1 MAQDTRVPPHT
12 TGDGPAPAPTASGRA
27 AGGPPTMGVPREPS
41 LGELFRDLAQE
52 SSALIRQE
60 LALARSEMRE
70 NLRDFARD
78 AAMLAV
84 GGGIMLMAALVL
96 TAFLVAALGDLLGN
110 EYWLGALIV
119 GVVYALIGGVLL
131 MRGRGGLKRDE
142 LRPEQTIE
150 SLQADKRWAKSEAR
164 QVKQDL
170 TR

>member
-1 MAQDTRVPPHT
+1 MAHDTRVPPST
-12 TGDGPAPAPTASGRA
+12 TGDGRAPAPKTSGR
-27 AGGPPTMGVPREPS
+27 GTSGPPTTGVAREPS

-52 SSALIRQE
+52 SSVLIRQE
-60 LALARSEMRE
+60 IALARSEMRE
-70 NLRDFARD
+70 NFRDLARD

-131 MRGRGGLKRDE
+131 MRGRSGLKRDE

-150 SLQADKRWAKSEAR
+150 SLQADKRWAQSEAR